1 MGKSETSLPILLEL
15 CFPIGVAEINGG
27 SSATW
32 AAHLR
37 KDADFSGDS
46 GGWQRGEAGIE
57 AREAECGGTCRG

>member
-27 SSATW
+27 SGPTG

-37 KDADFSGDS
+37 KDANFSGDS
-46 GGWQRGEAGIE
+46 GGWQREEAWIE
-57 AREAECGGTCRG
+57 AREAECVGTCRG